1 MRRCVREAAARAP
14 RRSAC
19 RAPALIHPLRLQLEE
34 DNREVLRLLR
44 DTNVPEKLEGL
55 KRLIAQSARPAAQ
68 RLSQPLPS
76 AALNTRL
83 AVAHPP
89 RVRVQ

>member
-44 DTNVPEKLEGL
+44 DPG
-55 KRLIAQSARPAAQ
+55 AA
-68 RLSQPLPS
+68 
-76 AALNTRL
+76 AADDSYESE
-83 AVAHPP
+83 
-89 RVRVQ
+89 